1 MQGTFPPL
9 QTRCLITRLIVS
21 ILFVR
26 VVFMYISQ
34 WNARNF
40 SSIPDKL
47 SDNQIQARKE
57 AVMRR
62 ADRVVKTSSLSDD
75 EPLYD
80 SVASDE
86 DYSSIGDNQS
96 IKEDKKEKR
105 GEVRRTDCCQGAG
118 QFGIMQVGNLQPC
131 IYSIIRVIRISTFNK
146 KEKRG
151 EVRGTDC
158 CDRLFIMQITVEY
171 LGNLS
176 EWIIVPNFSGWGQF
190 GTTKVGNVP
199 YIYSVIPVIRILTFN
214 IGFLN

>member
-1 MQGTFPPL
+1 
-9 QTRCLITRLIVS
+9 
-21 ILFVR
+21 
-26 VVFMYISQ
+26 MYISH

-40 SSIPDKL
+40 SSISDKL

-105 GEVRRTDCCQGAG
+105 GEVRRTDCW
-118 QFGIMQVGNLQPC
+118 
-131 IYSIIRVIRISTFNK
+131 
-146 KEKRG
+146 
-151 EVRGTDC
+151 
-158 CDRLFIMQITVEY
+158 DRLFIMQITVE
-171 LGNLS
+171 
-176 EWIIVPNFSGWGQF
+176 
-190 GTTKVGNVP
+190 
-199 YIYSVIPVIRILTFN
+199 
-214 IGFLN
+214 